1 MTNHARPP
9 TRPGEALLA
18 YITCADLL
26 EARRIGRALVEEG
39 LAACVNLRAHET
51 IYRWQGAV
59 EQGPEAAL
67 LAKTTRDAYPAL
79 EARVRALHS
88 YSLPCIIAWTIDAGL
103 PDYLDWIAAAM
114 APR

>member
-1 MTNHARPP
+1 MTDFPRDPPRPD
-9 TRPGEALLA
+9 EAILV
-18 YITCADLL
+18 YITCAGLD
-26 EARRIGRALVEEG
+26 EARQIGRALVEEH

-67 LAKTTRDAYPAL
+67 LAKTTRAAYPAL

-88 YSLPCIIAWTIDAGL
+88 YTLPCIVAWTLAEGL
-103 PDYLDWIAAAM
+103 PDYLDWIAASVS
-114 APR
+114 PR